1 MSRTVGGVDAD
12 SLERSSSRR
21 ADSIRFGPK
30 AYGVERAEVYL
41 STCAFSP
48 HRHDTYAIGVTTA
61 GVQTFGYRGS
71 RCVCLPGQLHVL
83 HPDEAHD
90 GAAGTEDGFSYRIL
104 YIAPELIRGALAG
117 RALPFVADPVQEPTP
132 AVRPIA
138 PLLADI
144 DDPIS
149 ELSCAEIAVAVADC
163 LLSLSGRPDRRRATI
178 DLRAVELVRDHG
190 AANAAIIDKVAH
202 WLNIPCRCPVRRGAR
217 RSCCGTRH
225 SRPARHGAAHLAGG
239 CVRDVER
246 RELCRSGLRGRRGA
260 RARCPVRCWRWR
272 RRC

>member
-1 MSRTVGGVDAD
+1 MSRTVEGADAD

-41 STCAFSP
+41 STRGFSP

-132 AVRPIA
+132 AVRPLA
-138 PLLADI
+138 SLLADI

-163 LLSLSGRPDRRRATI
+163 LLSLSGRRVRRRAAIASGQSLAQVAAEVGFADQSHMTRQFKRTYGLTPARWMTLTAASSPERSATI
-178 DLRAVELVRDHG
+178 APTFR
-190 AANAAIIDKVAH
+190 ANAEQV
-202 WLNIPCRCPVRRGAR
+202 
-217 RSCCGTRH
+217 
-225 SRPARHGAAHLAGG
+225 
-239 CVRDVER
+239 
-246 RELCRSGLRGRRGA
+246 
-260 RARCPVRCWRWR
+260 
-272 RRC
+272 